1 MIRGFGYE
9 KDKDVVFCI
18 SLFVAL
24 LLSSM
29 EIHAEESDI
38 SFTNE
43 QYSALYEILSYVEI
57 QKYEIGLSGVDF
69 NELCIGK
76 PIQTYC
82 YLENGFE
89 ELRNMYPLTYRGE
102 LVLWVIDAEG
112 KYQVTTGLTREINEM
127 VSIDTE
133 FALIYDRSNSY
144 IYSEGKFVLLGS
156 FGDEVH
162 TRAVLNS
169 DNISNIELRTSALSD
184 ATDLNF
190 ENAKETRDAVYFSCN
205 VGYISQKPYKNLCW
219 AATIASITN
228 YCTGT
233 SFSMADIAANEF
245 GYVKDE
251 SIDTAKANN
260 ILARYGVKY
269 EYKNIPPSHNVIL
282 SNIQANYPIYGCFVQ
297 SGTRSGHAV
306 VVYGIN
312 VVGDYLSLMDP
323 ANGFT
328 SATHN
333 GRQYLFVSA
342 STGITYELY
351 NANCHSW

>member
-1 MIRGFGYE
+1 MRKI
-9 KDKDVVFCI
+9 KTLPICI

-29 EIHAEESDI
+29 KIHAEESDI

-57 QKYEIGLSGVDF
+57 QKDEIGLSGVDF
-69 NELCIGK
+69 DELCIGK

-112 KYQVTTGLTREINEM
+112 KYQVTTGLTQEINEI
-127 VSIDTE
+127 VNINTE
-133 FALIYDRSNSY
+133 FALIYDRSSCY
-144 IYSEGKFVLLGS
+144 LYSDGEFTLVGS
-156 FGDEVH
+156 FGDEVY
-162 TRAVLNS
+162 TRAVLDPES
-169 DNISNIELRTSALSD
+169 ISNIELRTSALSD
-184 ATDLNF
+184 MADLNF
-190 ENAKETRDAVYFSCN
+190 ESVNAARDVVYFGCN
-205 VGYISQKPYKNLCW
+205 VGYISQNPYKNLCW

-233 SFSMADIAANEF
+233 SLSMSDIAANQF

-251 SIDTAKANN
+251 SIDTAGANN

-269 EYKNIPPSHNVIL
+269 EYKNIPPSHTVIL

-333 GRQYLFVSA
+333 GRQYIFVSA